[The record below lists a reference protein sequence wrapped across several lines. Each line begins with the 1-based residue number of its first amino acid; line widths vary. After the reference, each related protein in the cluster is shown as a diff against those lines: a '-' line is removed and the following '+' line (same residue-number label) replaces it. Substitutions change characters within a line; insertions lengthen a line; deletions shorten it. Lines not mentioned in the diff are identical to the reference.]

1 MTCLVTSMVREKG
14 IHTGDSKKDVIRAY
28 GENYYERK
36 DTGATII
43 GYFDK
48 THKLNIEFSL
58 DDNSKVGGILVQK
71 INN

>member
-1 MTCLVTSMVREKG
+1 LLE
-14 IHTGDSKKDVIRAY
+14 
-28 GENYYERK
+28 E

-58 DDNSKVGGILVQK
+58 DDKDEVGGILVQK